1 MQPRLSDRLLI
12 PFISQCYV
20 CISVNTG
27 GHMYVHMLKLNCQC
41 LKVIPHTRFGNELLD
56 RSDFFI
62 RCFLFDA
69 GAYGMS
75 KNISV

>member
-1 MQPRLSDRLLI
+1 
-12 PFISQCYV
+12 
-20 CISVNTG
+20 
-27 GHMYVHMLKLNCQC
+27 MLKLNCQC
-41 LKVIPHTRFGNELLD
+41 LKVIPHTRFGNEILD

>member
-12 PFISQCYV
+12 PSISQ
-20 CISVNTG
+20 SL
-27 GHMYVHMLKLNCQC
+27 HMLKLNCQC
-41 LKVIPHTRFGNELLD
+41 LKVIPHTRFGNEILD